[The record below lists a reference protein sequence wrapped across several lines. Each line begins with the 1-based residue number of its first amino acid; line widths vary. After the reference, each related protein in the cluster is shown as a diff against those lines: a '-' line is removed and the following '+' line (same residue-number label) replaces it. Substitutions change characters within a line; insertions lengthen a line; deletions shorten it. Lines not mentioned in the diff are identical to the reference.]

1 MELIKEGKPAMELIK
16 EEMPVVPDLT
26 IRLKK
31 FLWAISFYQSIL
43 QSKLPAKNVSLGKFC
58 V

>member
-31 FLWAISFYQSIL
+31 IPLS
-43 QSKLPAKNVSLGKFC
+43 N
-58 V
+58 